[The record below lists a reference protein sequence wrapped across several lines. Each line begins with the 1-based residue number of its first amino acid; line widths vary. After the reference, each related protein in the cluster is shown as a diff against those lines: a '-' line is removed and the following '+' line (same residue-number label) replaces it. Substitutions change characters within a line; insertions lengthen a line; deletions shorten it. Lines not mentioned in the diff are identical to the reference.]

1 MTPQTKEQFDRN
13 YHRLYSFL
21 YPIFRV
27 LYPVKVVGHEN
38 IPEGPVVIC
47 PNHTYW
53 NDPFC
58 IVFSFGK
65 QIVMRAMA
73 KKEIIDWPVV
83 GPILAKCG
91 VIGVDRGNT
100 DMKAA
105 RQSMK
110 FLREGS
116 KLLMFPEGTRVHEG
130 ESVDAKAGAAL
141 FSTRCGVP
149 LLPVYIHN
157 TKKLFKAS
165 TVVIGEVYNPV
176 YEGRKASS
184 EDLQRIAHDLQQRI
198 YALEEGSR

>member
-13 YHRLYSFL
+13 YSRLYAFL
-21 YPIFRV
+21 RPIFRV
-27 LYPVKVVGHEN
+27 LYPVKVEGREN

-58 IVFSFGK
+58 VVFAFGK
-65 QIVMRAMA
+65 QVIMRAMA

-83 GPILAKCG
+83 GPILARSG

-110 FLREGS
+110 WLREGS
-116 KLLMFPEGTRVHEG
+116 KLLLFPEGTRVHEG

-141 FSTRCGVP
+141 FATRCDAP

-157 TKKLFKAS
+157 TKKLFKPS
-165 TVVIGEVYNPV
+165 TVIVGKPYTPV

-184 EDLQRIAHDLQQRI
+184 EDLQRIAQDVQERI
-198 YALEEGSR
+198 YALGEGLR

>member
-1 MTPQTKEQFDRN
+1 MTKEQLDRN
-13 YHRLYSFL
+13 FNRLYSFL
-21 YPIFRV
+21 APIFRII
-27 LYPVKVVGHEN
+27 YPLKVVGREN

-47 PNHTYW
+47 PNHTCW

-58 IVFSFGK
+58 VVFAFGK
-65 QIVMRAMA
+65 QFPMRAMA
-73 KKEIIDWPVV
+73 KVEILKWPIV

-91 VIGVDRGNT
+91 VFGVDRGNT

-110 FLREGS
+110 HLREGS

-141 FSTRCGVP
+141 FATRCNVP
-149 LLPVYIHN
+149 LLPMYIHN
-157 TKKLFKAS
+157 TKKLFKRS
-165 TVVIGEVYNPV
+165 TVVIGKPYVPE

-184 EDLQRIAHDLQQRI
+184 EDLQNIAKELQNRI
-198 YALEEGSR
+198 YALEEAAK

>member
-1 MTPQTKEQFDRN
+1 MTKEQFDRN
-13 YHRLYSFL
+13 FKRLYTVL
-21 YPIFRV
+21 YPIFR
-27 LYPVKVVGHEN
+27 LIYPLKVVGHEN

-58 IVFSFGK
+58 VVFSFGK
-65 QIVMRAMA
+65 QFPMRAMA
-73 KKEIIDWPVV
+73 KMEIIKWPIV

-91 VIGVDRGNT
+91 VFGVDRGNT

-141 FSTRCGVP
+141 FATRCNVP
-149 LLPVYIHN
+149 LMPIYIHN
-157 TKKLFKAS
+157 TKKLFKHS
-165 TVVIGEVYNPV
+165 SVVIGKPYMPV

-184 EDLQRIAHDLQQRI
+184 EDLQNIVKDLQDRI
-198 YALEEGSR
+198 YQLGESAK